1 MEREIM
7 SLSQPLVVF
16 IAGGALALGAA
27 APAAADDG
35 PLLSG
40 TYTAVGQ
47 YRAATAGA
55 VLHISSKCPGCDA
68 VATAD
73 NGNSVVLKWTGAGWT
88 STATNG
94 GCGPTETVITPSN
107 PTGLVQ
113 NYTSVM
119 TFLTPEVC
127 GTTEPGLSNGTRVGD

>member
-1 MEREIM
+1 MKI
-7 SLSQPLVVF
+7 SQILFVG
-16 IAGGALALGAA
+16 IAGGALAFVGA
-27 APAAADDG
+27 APAIADDG

-68 VATAD
+68 VATGD
-73 NGNSVVLKWTGAGWT
+73 NGNSVILKWTGAGWT
-88 STATNG
+88 STSTNG
-94 GCGPTETVITPSN
+94 GCGPTETVIASSD

-127 GTTEPGLSNGTRVGD
+127 GITEPGLSNGTRVGD

>member
-1 MEREIM
+1 MRI
-7 SLSQPLVVF
+7 SHTLAVG
-16 IAGGALALGAA
+16 IAAGALAFGVA
-27 APAAADDG
+27 APANADGG

-40 TYTAVGQ
+40 TYTAIGQ

-55 VLHISSKCPGCDA
+55 VLHISSNCPGCDA

-73 NGNSVVLKWTGAGWT
+73 NGNSTVLKWTGGGWT
-88 STATNG
+88 STSANG

-127 GTTEPGLSNGTRVGD
+127 GITEPGLSNGTRVGD

>member
-1 MEREIM
+1 MKI
-7 SLSQPLVVF
+7 SHGLV
-16 IAGGALALGAA
+16 IAGAVGAVIPFAAAVPAGAA
-27 APAAADDG
+27 PDG

-40 TYTAVGQ
+40 TYSAVGQ

-68 VATAD
+68 VATAE
-73 NGNSVVLKWTGAGWT
+73 GNTVVLKWTGAGWM
-88 STATNG
+88 STTTTG

-107 PTGLVQ
+107 PTGIVQ

-119 TFLTPEVC
+119 TFLQPEIC
-127 GTTEPGLSNGTRVGD
+127 GTVEPGMSNGTRIGD

>member
-1 MEREIM
+1 MKI
-7 SLSQPLVVF
+7 SHGLAV
-16 IAGGALALGAA
+16 AGVLAGALPFALAVPAAA
-27 APAAADDG
+27 APDG

-40 TYTAVGQ
+40 TYSAVAQ

-55 VLHISSKCPGCDA
+55 ILHISSKCPGCDA
-68 VATAD
+68 VATAE
-73 NGNSVVLKWTGAGWT
+73 GNSVTLTWTGAGWI
-88 STATNG
+88 STAGG

-119 TFLTPEVC
+119 TFLQPEIC
-127 GTTEPGLSNGTRVGD
+127 GTVEPGISNGTRISD

>member
-1 MEREIM
+1 MKI
-7 SLSQPLVVF
+7 SQAVAVGV
-16 IAGGALALGAA
+16 AGAALAIGAA
-27 APAAADDG
+27 IPAAAEPDG
-35 PLLSG
+35 PILSG

-55 VLHISSKCPGCDA
+55 VLHITSKCAGCDA

-88 STATNG
+88 STSANG

-107 PTGLVQ
+107 PTGIVQ

-127 GTTEPGLSNGTRVGD
+127 NIVEPGLSNGTRISD